1 MKYYIKIRKFIMCI
15 LAVLLLSAC
24 IHKVVDNTKLNENKV
39 QNKNVSQESDNEFL
53 SYKITQ
59 ETMDKLYA
67 YIPYDEMVKIV
78 GVKPIITEENEKD
91 KVISCKY
98 NISGEEFEK
107 NNCTLDLTFRNN
119 VLDDANT
126 GYMNFKYSDDT
137 KFVKTED
144 YCNLKI
150 GDSLASIRKTM
161 DNSMRFNKIFWDE
174 LNINPKEYQAIIEN
188 NIRVILHFS
197 NDMLDSK
204 KIVDEINKDT
214 LSCFKINS
222 NLEDLSKIHSDMK
235 VEDIKKILGSEGY
248 LIESSSYSDD
258 VTYLWKISDTVGL
271 EVSYN
276 GNKVRLV
283 GEEIKELE

>member
-1 MKYYIKIRKFIMCI
+1 M
-15 LAVLLLSAC
+15 A
-24 IHKVVDNTKLNENKV
+24 DNTKLNGNKV

-137 KFVKTED
+137 KFVKAED

-197 NDMLDSK
+197 NNMLDSK